1 MLKTSIPENRELNLL
16 RTLNGTIESF
26 WTFAPE
32 HVRCA
37 DHVRRLLDGVNA
49 FLAEGAS
56 EVVVHLS
63 NHEFELAGSRFNA
76 RDHGLVQMEERF
88 QSMELR
94 HLGISAGVTREELRV
109 FLQLLVHRLKD
120 GILVN
125 LEHEMLRAG
134 LVHLSIGATGL
145 LVGDA
150 HDGQGAER
158 AGRPVP
164 EGLWA
169 FARPIDDT
177 LYWRAVERVRSLCT
191 SIRLGHVPNA
201 YGVRE
206 ATEMLMKPMRT
217 NRDVLLP
224 AVFQPQELD
233 WELSHAARSAILA
246 MRVGMEL
253 TDDETSVRL
262 LGESAFLHD
271 IGLFVIPPAI
281 LHKNGPLTEDERA
294 IVRRHVVEG
303 VKLLLTGSDF
313 PPAAVEA
320 ALLHH
325 SSKSPG
331 GYPEVSEVSTPS
343 TVAKVIKV
351 VDAYE
356 SIIGTRPYR
365 RSRSPLQATAE
376 LIAEAGEAFDRAVV
390 ARFVRTIGF
399 FPIGSMVRLSDG
411 SIAQVRAHDQAHL
424 AAPSVTV
431 LLDGEGRTVNPPHDV
446 DLAATGASLAVVDGL
461 PFEREPAHAAAC

>member
-1 MLKTSIPENRELNLL
+1 MLKACTPENPELNFL
-16 RTLNGTIESF
+16 RTLNGAIESF

-37 DHVRRLLDGVNA
+37 DHVRRLLDGANA
-49 FLAEGAS
+49 FLAGGAS
-56 EVVVHLS
+56 EVVVHLA
-63 NHEFELAGSRFNA
+63 NREFELAGSRFNA
-76 RDHGLVQMEERF
+76 RDHGLVQLEERF
-88 QSMELR
+88 QSIDLR
-94 HLGISAGVTREELRV
+94 HLGISAGATREELRV

-125 LEHEMLRAG
+125 LEHEMTRAG
-134 LVHLSIGATGL
+134 LVHLSIGATGRRL
-145 LVGDA
+145 GAGYDGEDA
-150 HDGQGAER
+150 EGAV
-158 AGRPVP
+158 RPVP

-169 FARPIDDT
+169 LARPIDDT

-206 ATEMLMKPMRT
+206 ATEMLMGPMRT
-217 NRDVLLP
+217 NRDALLP

-246 MRVGMEL
+246 MRLGMEL

-281 LHKNGPLTEDERA
+281 LHKNGPLTEDEWV

-325 SSKSPG
+325 SSKTPG

-343 TVAKVIKV
+343 TVAKIIKV

-365 RSRSPLQATAE
+365 RSRSPLQAAAE
-376 LIAEAGEAFDRAVV
+376 LIGEAGEAFDRAVV
-390 ARFVRTIGF
+390 ARLVRTIGL
-399 FPIGSMVRLSDG
+399 FPIGSMVLLSDG
-411 SIAQVRAHDQAHL
+411 SIAQVRAHDQARL
-424 AAPSVTV
+424 AAPPVTV
-431 LLDGEGRTVNPPHDV
+431 LLDGAGRTVSPPCDV
-446 DLAATGASLAVVDGL
+446 DLASAGSNLAVTEGL
-461 PFEREPAHAAAC
+461 PFEREPVHATAC